1 MLKRL
6 GGEMRRPG
14 GIVSTVGVMDT
25 TENAEAEPQL
35 PLLELVT
42 KNGCHLCEDAVG
54 VVDEV
59 AGALGLPWHEVRIDG
74 DAELTAR
81 YGEEV
86 PVVLVDGVQRD
97 FWQID
102 PVRLRGILARAMGR
116 E

>member
-1 MLKRL
+1 
-6 GGEMRRPG
+6 
-14 GIVSTVGVMDT
+14 MDK
-25 TENAEAEPQL
+25 TENSQAEPQL

-42 KNGCHLCEDAVG
+42 KNGCHLCEDAVA

-59 AGALGLPWHEVRIDG
+59 AGELGLPWHEVRIDG

>member
-1 MLKRL
+1 
-6 GGEMRRPG
+6 
-14 GIVSTVGVMDT
+14 MDIA
-25 TENAEAEPQL
+25 ENTQNEPKV

-42 KNGCHLCEDAVG
+42 KDGCHLCEAAVG

-59 AGALGLPWHEVRIDG
+59 AAELGLPWQEVRIDD

-86 PVVLVDGVQRD
+86 PVVLVDGIQRD